1 MRDGVIEVARWV
13 RMAMDTME
21 DWSRW
26 MMKSGEMG
34 PGEREGR
41 IEMAGM
47 VKRGGNGNG

>member
-34 PGEREGR
+34 PGEIDDGLRCP
-41 IEMAGM
+41 
-47 VKRGGNGNG
+47 GG